1 MLSESPQILVT
12 DDDDQIRGL
21 LCAVLARDGYRLH
34 QAADGGQA
42 LEAMRRHPI
51 DLVLLDLMM
60 PNVSGWDV
68 LEARLAD
75 ESLARIPVIV
85 ISACRDPGIADAILA
100 GVTAFVPKPFDLHT
114 LRALVTSTIQNRR
127 VVPNPKPPRLRLR

>member
-21 LCAVLARDGYRLH
+21 LCAALARDGYRLH

-42 LEAMRRHPI
+42 LETMRRHPI

-68 LEARLAD
+68 LEARSKD
-75 ESLARIPVIV
+75 EALARIPVIV
-85 ISACRDPGIADAILA
+85 VSACRDPGIADAILA

-114 LRALVTSTIQNRR
+114 LQALVKSTIQNRQPAPR
-127 VVPNPKPPRLRLR
+127 PKPPQLRIR

>member
-21 LCAVLARDGYRLH
+21 LCAVLARDGYRIH
-34 QAADGGQA
+34 QAADGGEA
-42 LEAMRRHPI
+42 LELMRCHPI

-60 PNVSGWDV
+60 PNVSGWEV
-68 LEARLAD
+68 LETRSVDA
-75 ESLARIPVIV
+75 SLARIPVIV
-85 ISACRDPGIADAILA
+85 ISACRDSGIADAILA

-114 LRALVTSTIQNRR
+114 LRALVKSTIQNRP
-127 VVPNPKPPRLRLR
+127 VVPDPRPPRLRVR